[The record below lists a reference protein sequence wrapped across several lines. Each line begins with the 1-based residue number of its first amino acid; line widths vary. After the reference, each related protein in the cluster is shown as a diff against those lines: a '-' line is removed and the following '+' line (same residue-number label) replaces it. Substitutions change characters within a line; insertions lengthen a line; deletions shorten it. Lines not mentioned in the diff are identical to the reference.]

1 MSTKSII
8 ELVNFTISGRLDSI
22 EEPPCDV
29 YVFHNKIFVETELP
43 GLDKDSLSI
52 KTLGDILVISGIK
65 RRSNVKHARYL
76 RAERFFGAFKKT
88 IKLPF
93 YINDI
98 LKVHYDRGIVNVV
111 CSINEKEVY

>member
-1 MSTKSII
+1 MSTRSII

-22 EEPPCDV
+22 EEPPCDI
-29 YVFHNKIFVETELP
+29 YVLHNKIFVEMELP

-52 KTLGDILVISGIK
+52 KTLDDILVISGIK
-65 RRSNVKHARYL
+65 KRSDIEHAKYL
-76 RAERFFGAFKKT
+76 RAERFFGAFKKS

-98 LKVHYDRGIVNVV
+98 LKVHYDRGIVNVM